1 MSPRFRS
8 RRMLYLLGGEI
19 LSTVFSY
26 HENLPRLFIAMIGM
40 SQKKMTDYSSTKLS
54 QKNVD
59 VETGWS

>member
-26 HENLPRLFIAMIGM
+26 HENLPRKFIAMLVI
-40 SQKKMTDYSSTKLS
+40 KE
-54 QKNVD
+54 N
-59 VETGWS
+59 